1 MCECTPG
8 FGGPNCSLIGRCHF
22 WNATRA
28 AWQSDGLQTELPAA
42 GDGDFVTCV
51 SVSPSGLNASSFA
64 VLLVEAVAEL
74 PSLSFEEPHYA
85 AKPSPVPWSPDP
97 IALLVAL
104 LTVLDLLFLVL
115 SYLRSIE
122 TPKRRK
128 ISFLGR
134 RKNASQPADRDVY
147 AGSVGPAPATPVTA
161 AAEEYWS
168 YWPTVMAA
176 LPARDPTNAQ
186 ERGCAMGL
194 QEGKRN
200 QIQSFRDK
208 ILSFQ
213 LPDFLGG
220 ALRRGGKGAPSLQDQ
235 LQPWDLFATLRAPG
249 TKMAPA
255 RRRNPGGKY

>member
-1 MCECTPG
+1 MKRQCKTP
-8 FGGPNCSLIGRCHF
+8 I
-22 WNATRA
+22 
-28 AWQSDGLQTELPAA
+28 
-42 GDGDFVTCV
+42 V
-51 SVSPSGLNASSFA
+51 LN
-64 VLLVEAVAEL
+64 
-74 PSLSFEEPHYA
+74 
-85 AKPSPVPWSPDP
+85 DN
-97 IALLVAL
+97 
-104 LTVLDLLFLVL
+104 
-115 SYLRSIE
+115 SY
-122 TPKRRK
+122 
-128 ISFLGR
+128 
-134 RKNASQPADRDVY
+134 QV
-147 AGSVGPAPATPVTA
+147 VTA
-161 AAEEYWS
+161 KKMKRGYK
-168 YWPTVMAA
+168 
-176 LPARDPTNAQ
+176 